1 MPNIIPFVASQGLPV
16 SSIILIAVIVILV
29 FSLLVMVLRR
39 YRRCPSDKVMVI
51 YGKVGTNK
59 DGSNRSSRCIHG
71 GAAFVWPLIQDYQY
85 LDLTPMSIN
94 VDLANALSHQN
105 IRVDVPSQI
114 GRAHV

>member
-1 MPNIIPFVASQGLPV
+1 MKNIIPLVANSGLPV
-16 SSIILIAVIVILV
+16 TAVILIAVVVVLV

-71 GAAFVWPLIQDYQY
+71 GAAFVWPLIQD
-85 LDLTPMSIN
+85 
-94 VDLANALSHQN
+94 
-105 IRVDVPSQI
+105 
-114 GRAHV
+114 